1 MVTLKMSKT
10 DKSGFSKQLKVIF
23 YCISSK
29 NYQFVVE
36 KFENLSKIHEQFF
49 LILAIFAILVM
60 KKVFSLFLSSTRGD
74 SSGSVR

>member
-1 MVTLKMSKT
+1 MSVFVHAQGIKTVPTECYQMKLRWRKVVTLKMSKT

-49 LILAIFAILVM
+49 
-60 KKVFSLFLSSTRGD
+60 
-74 SSGSVR
+74 